1 MKAVWTLLSICV
13 LCVSCERD
21 ADIPLPKTDPKLGLF
36 CFLSPNQPIEV
47 VLVRV
52 IPLFGSSGSTGPE
65 YVLNA
70 QVWISNGSDTSLL
83 ERKVGEDFYTET
95 SPKVLIEQGK
105 PYWIWA
111 EAPGLPA
118 VSASCTV
125 PPDLAAGLHVNHY
138 GSVQESDSV
147 FHLSMIWQDIPGEE
161 NYYRIY
167 AENIDSLSNGT
178 TSTDVYSFNT
188 RYYSDFGSD
197 GETLQSGIG
206 TYSRNPVNVESRWI
220 FANLITCESNYY
232 RYHLSVETN
241 VDGNPLLGPS
251 SLFSNVTG
259 GVGCFGAYLLHT
271 DKIRIF

>member
-1 MKAVWTLLSICV
+1 MKALWSLFLLSV
-13 LCVSCERD
+13 LFVSCERD

-52 IPLFGSSGSTGPE
+52 NPLFGTSGGTGPD

-70 QVWISNGSDTSLL
+70 QVWISNGTDTSKL
-83 ERKVGEDFYTET
+83 EREPGKDFYTEPVPT
-95 SPKVLIEQGK
+95 LLIEQGK
-105 PYWIWA
+105 EYRIWA
-111 EAPGLPA
+111 EAPDLPA

-125 PPDLAAGLHVNHY
+125 PLDLAGSVQANHY
-138 GSVQESDSV
+138 GSIQESDSV
-147 FHLSMIWQDIPGEE
+147 FHLSMIWQDIPGQE

-167 AENIDSLSNGT
+167 AENIDSVSNGT
-178 TSTDVYSFNT
+178 TTKDVYAFNT

-197 GETLQSGIG
+197 GEILQSGIG
-206 TYSRNPVNVESRWI
+206 TYTRNPVNVESRWI
-220 FANLITCESNYY
+220 LANLITCETHYY

-241 VDGNPLLGPS
+241 VEGNPLLGPS
-251 SLFSNVTG
+251 SLYSNVKG
-259 GVGCFGAYLLHT
+259 GVGCFGAYLQYT